1 MFTDHG
7 GPKPETC
14 RHARGVCSVAGEE
27 NGGAGLL
34 RFPNFSPDRT
44 LFLRA
49 NFALS
54 RTSKNATTP
63 E

>member
-1 MFTDHG
+1 M
-7 GPKPETC
+7 
-14 RHARGVCSVAGEE
+14 AGEE